1 MKTLQTLSLLG
12 LSVVLAGAVGSGCV
26 IEETAADGGDG
37 GSNSSSSSGTGGAI
51 QTSEHISEAE
61 LTRMVSALAADAM
74 DGREPGTPGG
84 DMARAYIMD
93 EMLRCGL
100 QPVVNGSYEQRIA
113 TGQGSNLL
121 GLIPGTD
128 PALAARHVILSAHFD
143 HLGHCDGAICNG
155 ANDNAAGVAIV
166 LGVACALAE
175 DPPPQSVLIATW
187 DAEEPPAFSTAAMG
201 SEFYAANPIVPLEQT
216 DAVIVEELVGGG
228 LWLGHPAHYLTGAE
242 LSPQLAGAIAATPA
256 PTGLPVG
263 RGGLHML
270 EELPTGH
277 QAWSDYDA
285 FRNRQVPVVMAVNGF
300 NQTYHSETDEV
311 NTLNLP
317 KMALQAQ
324 YTLDLMRTLTSGGE
338 KPVFVADG
346 ADYALDA
353 YFTKVLLEEALAPGT
368 GIVDVMGLAP
378 ESRTNLEADLVTVT
392 ALGDKLGGGTPA
404 SPQDVATLRGAFQR
418 MFCYAYPFYPEAACN
433 MM

>member
-1 MKTLQTLSLLG
+1 MKTIHSLSLLG
-12 LSVVLAGAVGSGCV
+12 LSVALAGALGSGCV
-26 IEETAADGGDG
+26 IEETVPCGDG
-37 GSNSSSSSGTGGAI
+37 GGGGESSSGAGGAI
-51 QTSEHISEAE
+51 QASEHISQAE
-61 LTRMVSALAADAM
+61 LTRMTGALADDAM
-74 DGREPGTPGG
+74 DGRAPGTTGG
-84 DMARAYIMD
+84 DMARAYIID

-100 QPVVNGSYEQRIA
+100 QPAVNGSYEQRIT
-113 TGQGSNLL
+113 TGTGANLL

-187 DAEEPPAFSTAAMG
+187 DAEEPPAYMTAAMG
-201 SEFYAANPIVPLEQT
+201 SEFYASNPIVPLEQT
-216 DAVIVEELVGGG
+216 DAVIVQELVGGG
-228 LWLGHPAHYLTGAE
+228 LWLGHPGHYFTGAE
-242 LSPQLAGAIAATPA
+242 LSPQLAAALAATPA
-256 PTGLPVG
+256 PAGLSVG

-285 FRNRQVPVVMAVNGF
+285 FRNRHVPVVMAVNGF
-300 NQTYHSETDEV
+300 NETYHSETDEL
-311 NTLNLP
+311 NTLDLP

-324 YTLDLMRTLTSGGE
+324 YTLGLMRTLTQGGD
-338 KPVFVADG
+338 KPTFVADG

-353 YFTKVLLEEALAPGT
+353 HFTRVLLDEALAPGT
-368 GIVDVMGLAP
+368 GMVDVMGLLP
-378 ESRTNLEADLVTVT
+378 ESRTNLEADRATII
-392 ALGDKLGGGTPA
+392 ALGDKLSAGTPA
-404 SPQDVATLRGAFQR
+404 TSQDVATLRAAFQR
-418 MFCYAYPFYPEAACN
+418 MFCYAYPAYPEAACN